1 MDEKERLRLQL
12 IEMIVK
18 IESAGTIEYLH
29 TFVKLFFRRVGLVLA
44 LFMR

>member
-12 IEMIVK
+12 IEMIVI

-29 TFVKLFFRRVGLVLA
+29 TFVKLFLEEWG
-44 LFMR
+44 

>member
-18 IESAGTIEYLH
+18 IESTGTIEYLH
-29 TFVKLFFRRVGLVLA
+29 AFVKLFLEEWG
-44 LFMR
+44 